1 MNPEFKTICKLVDR
15 GGRVLDIGCGD
26 GELLGLL
33 TAQKQVSGYGL
44 ELSTNNVIACLRR
57 GLNAIQADADQGLSQ
72 FRNHDF
78 DYVVCTHSLQAF
90 KKPDQVLRE
99 ILRVG
104 RIGIV
109 SISNFGHW
117 LCRLR
122 LLAGGRMPT
131 GPDSP
136 SSWLDT
142 PNIHPC
148 TLRDF
153 EASCEDQGYQVLQRV
168 TTPRSPYPSLF
179 CASALYCLK
188 NKD

>member
-1 MNPEFKTICKLVDR
+1 MNPEFRTICDLVER

-26 GELLGLL
+26 GELLALL
-33 TAQKQVSGYGL
+33 TAEKDVSGYGL
-44 ELSTNNVIACLRR
+44 DLSSSNVIACLKR
-57 GLNAIQADADQGLSQ
+57 GLNAIQADADQGLRQFPSQ
-72 FRNHDF
+72 DF

-90 KKPDQVLRE
+90 KKPNQVLGE
-99 ILRVG
+99 ILRIG

-131 GPDSP
+131 EAGAP
-136 SSWLDT
+136 SLWFET

-153 EASCEDQGYQVLQRV
+153 KDSCRDQGYQVLQRV
-168 TTPRSPYPSLF
+168 TTPPSPWPSLF
-179 CASALYCLK
+179 CTSALYCLK
-188 NKD
+188 SRG